1 MKIQAKIH
9 CCQCNSDY
17 QVYLQSLQH
26 DSPIH
31 CPNCGAIMDT
41 DMWNMVVNAT
51 YAVNDVNNHFQ
62 KYHSER
68 EENLFYRRQCPYDAM
83 GDYSVL
89 MENEKNI
96 KAERNA
102 KKSDPGIRRK
112 IK

>member
-41 DMWNMVVNAT
+41 DMWNRVVNAT

-68 EENLFYRRQCPYDAM
+68 EENLFYL
-83 GDYSVL
+83 SVVSSG
-89 MENEKNI
+89 
-96 KAERNA
+96 
-102 KKSDPGIRRK
+102 KSK
-112 IK
+112 